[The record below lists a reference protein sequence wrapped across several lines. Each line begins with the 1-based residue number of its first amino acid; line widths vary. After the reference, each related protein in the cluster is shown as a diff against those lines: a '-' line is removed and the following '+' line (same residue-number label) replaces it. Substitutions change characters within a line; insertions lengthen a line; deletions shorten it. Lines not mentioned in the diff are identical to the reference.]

1 MRPAYLRW
9 FAASLAFASS
19 AAFAQ
24 LCPEFFEDINVP
36 ALPGGWQTTVD
47 GAGVAWSTV
56 ASQADTPA
64 NAAFAPMPA
73 AVGDSYLQS
82 PSGSV
87 NGSNAIISFRHAFDT
102 EAGNDGGVLEISI
115 GGGPFSDILTAGG
128 SFLEGGYN
136 STVSTSYGSPIA
148 GRQAWTGNSGG
159 YVTTT
164 VQLPASAI
172 GQEVKLRWRIA
183 ADNSLSRPGWWVD
196 SIVCG
201 KPVPGSSPWR
211 RHEHPYPIA
220 IESQATTVM
229 NGVLYSFGGWTTS
242 GVTAASYKF
251 DGQQWIQIGDMPV
264 ARYWAGAV
272 NDGSHIFILG
282 GQESSGAGVI
292 SATMY
297 RYTPQTNVY
306 ETMAPF
312 SIPARGF
319 GLAILDG
326 HIYKF
331 GGMTLSSTVTDVTE
345 AYDIGSNTWSTR
357 APYPSPIAHLAGF
370 ARNGHVYGVGGF
382 DDTTI
387 GSAKTYRYDPV
398 QNLWDDAPIPDLPIG
413 RVAPAT
419 IDTPQ
424 GVLLVGGY
432 VGGGALP
439 RDVTGSAIAWNA
451 TTNTW
456 RAFPALP
463 ATRGLSGG
471 GWLQGRPL
479 LVGGRRPQNLASTDM
494 FECDRLFADGFDPAN

>member
-1 MRPAYLRW
+1 MKPAYLRW

-24 LCPEFFEDINVP
+24 LCPEFFEDINAP
-36 ALPGGWQTTVD
+36 ALPGGWLNPVD

-73 AVGDSYLQS
+73 AVGNSYLES
-82 PSGSV
+82 PLGSV

-102 EAGNDGGVLEISI
+102 ELAFDGGVLEISI
-115 GGGPFSDILTAGG
+115 GGGAFADILTAGG

-136 STVSTSYGSPIA
+136 STVSSCCGSPIA

-172 GQEVKLRWRIA
+172 GQSVKLRWRIA
-183 ADNSLSRPGWWVD
+183 ADSSISRPGWWVD
-196 SIVCG
+196 SIDCG

-229 NGVLYSFGGWTTS
+229 NGVLYSFGGWTTT
-242 GVTAASYKF
+242 GVTAASWKY

-272 NDGSHIFILG
+272 NDGTHIFILG

-297 RYTPQTNVY
+297 RYTPQSNVY

-319 GLAILDG
+319 GVAILDG

-331 GGMTLSSTVTDVTE
+331 GGAAPGGRTNVTE

-357 APYPSPIAHLAGF
+357 APYPSTIAHLAGF
-370 ARNGHVYGVGGF
+370 ARNGHVYGAGGF
-382 DDTTI
+382 DDTGLGTT
-387 GSAKTYRYDPV
+387 KTYRYDPA
-398 QNLWDDAPIPDLPIG
+398 QNLWDDAPIPDLPIA
-413 RVAPAT
+413 RVAPAV

-432 VGGGALP
+432 VGGGTQP

-451 TTNTW
+451 TANAWHT
-456 RAFPALP
+456 FPALP
-463 ATRGLSGG
+463 ATRGSSGG

-479 LVGGRRPQNLASTDM
+479 LVGGRRPQSLASTDM
-494 FECDRLFADGFDPAN
+494 FEYDRLFGDGFDPAN